1 MPRILLWSIPTWI
14 AQVICFSLF
23 GLISGCG
30 GQQQS
35 LVLDDYRLR
44 LTAGTAQT
52 SSTAVEDIN
61 EGQWIDC
68 LVGHV
73 AGRPLYAHDIL
84 DPMRDELSA
93 VAAQS
98 DPATFRQEARQRV
111 QQRLEGE
118 ILNRLLIEE
127 AALQRDPEKTAQF
140 NDQVQM
146 VAELLS
152 RNSGMTDAAFRRKIQ
167 EENGVTPA
175 QLAKDLLIQ
184 EEVRTYQRSQSA
196 SAGDVTWK
204 DIERLYAR
212 QVENFDEG
220 SFTLARFELENED
233 GIEPLRQA
241 LAAWKPGGDPAVLES
256 LGSSYAT
263 PRSGGLWLSYDFED
277 GGIEEVTFGVPE
289 LQSAVRSLSVE
300 NPVTPIVSV
309 NGRPWIV
316 VLRTVDR
323 SAPAD
328 LWDPDVQDQLRNA
341 LLLEQQRR
349 ALEANRRALVNN
361 GDLSPS
367 PNVMLRRLLE
377 VVNNRHSPASGDKGE
392 QGES

>member
-1 MPRILLWSIPTWI
+1 MARILLCAIPSRI
-14 AQVICFSLF
+14 FQVVLYALF
-23 GLISGCG
+23 GLIAACG
-30 GQQQS
+30 TQQQS

-44 LTAGTAQT
+44 LTAGAGVTPISAT
-52 SSTAVEDIN
+52 EDID
-61 EGQWIDC
+61 EGQLIDC

-98 DPATFRQEARQRV
+98 DLATFRKESRQRV

-127 AALQRDPEKTAQF
+127 AALQRDPEESAQF
-140 NDQVQM
+140 NDRVQM
-146 VAELLS
+146 VSELLS

-184 EEVRTYQRSQSA
+184 EEVRAYQRTQSA

-212 QVENFDEG
+212 QVDAFDEG

-233 GIEPLRQA
+233 AVDPLIESLSG
-241 LAAWKPGGDPAVLES
+241 WKPGDDPATLES
-256 LGSSYAT
+256 LGAKYAT
-263 PRSGGLWLSYDFED
+263 PRSGGLWLSYNFED
-277 GGIEEVTFGVPE
+277 GGIEDVTFGVTE
-289 LQSAVRSLSVE
+289 LQTAVRSLSLE
-300 NPVTPIVSV
+300 RPVTPVVVV

-316 VLRTVDR
+316 VLRTLEK
-323 SAPAD
+323 SAPAN
-328 LWDPDVQDQLRNA
+328 LWDPDVQDRLRNS

-349 ALEANRRALVNN
+349 ALLANRRALVNN
-361 GDLSPS
+361 GDLSPP
-367 PNVMLRRLLE
+367 PNEMLRRLLE
-377 VVNNRHSPASGDKGE
+377 VVYNRHSPPTVDE
-392 QGES
+392 DES